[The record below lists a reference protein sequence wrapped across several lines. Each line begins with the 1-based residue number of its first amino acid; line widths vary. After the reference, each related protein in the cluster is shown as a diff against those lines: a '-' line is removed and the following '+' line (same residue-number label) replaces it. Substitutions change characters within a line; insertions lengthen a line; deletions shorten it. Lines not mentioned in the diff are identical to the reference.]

1 MDAPEFFVR
10 FKPGGIIFRE
20 NEPGTEMFIIREG
33 QVEILKNIG
42 GKDRVLALLDEG
54 DFFGEMSV
62 LDDLPR
68 SATAR
73 AKVESVLL
81 RIDRSTFD
89 QMVRHN
95 PEIPVRMLRKLSRRL
110 RSADPSAAEVEAQV
124 PVSMATPAPAVAPAG
139 AAAAAAPGPRLVH
152 EQTGSVFP
160 LAAAGAETFIGRYDA
175 ATGIHPDID
184 LKPVDTDRSISRR
197 HAKIVHHDNRF
208 FVVEEIGTTNGTF
221 VNRRRVEK
229 GTEVEFRDGDEVQFG
244 LVKTVFRNG

>member
-42 GKDRVLALLDEG
+42 GTDRVLAVLDEG

-73 AKVESVLL
+73 AKSEVVLL

-110 RSADPSAAEVEAQV
+110 RAADPGAAEVEVQV
-124 PVSMATPAPAVAPAG
+124 PVAGAAPVPEPPAAEAPAG
-139 AAAAAAPGPRLVH
+139 AAAGPRLVH
-152 EQTGSVFP
+152 QQTGSVFQ
-160 LAAAGAETFIGRYDA
+160 LAAAGAETFIGRFDA
-175 ATGIHPDID
+175 ATGIRPDID

-197 HAKIVHHDNRF
+197 HAKIIQRDSRY

-244 LVKTVFRNG
+244 LVRTVFRSS

>member
-10 FKPGGIIFRE
+10 FKPGGTVFRE
-20 NEPGTEMFIIREG
+20 NEPGTDMFIIREG
-33 QVEILKNIG
+33 QIEILKSIS
-42 GKDRVLALLDEG
+42 GKDRVLAVLDEG

-73 AKVESVLL
+73 AKTDAVLL

-110 RSADPSAAEVEAQV
+110 RAADPGAAEVEVQV
-124 PVSMATPAPAVAPAG
+124 PPSGAMPAPEPPPSE
-139 AAAAAAPGPRLVH
+139 AAAGDAAGPRLVH
-152 EQTGSVFP
+152 QQTGSVFL
-160 LAAAGAETFIGRYDA
+160 LATGAETFVGRYDA

-197 HAKIVHHDNRF
+197 HAKIAQRDNRF
-208 FVVEEIGTTNGTF
+208 FVIEEIGTTNGTF

-229 GTEVEFRDGDEVQFG
+229 GAEVEFHDGDEVQFG
-244 LVKTVFRNG
+244 LVRTVFRFS

>member
-10 FKPGGIIFRE
+10 FKPGGTIFRE

-33 QVEILKNIG
+33 QVEILKNIS
-42 GKDRVLALLDEG
+42 GKDRVLAVLDEG

-73 AKVESVLL
+73 AKGEVVLL

-110 RSADPSAAEVEAQV
+110 RAADPGAAEVDVQV
-124 PVSMATPAPAVAPAG
+124 SVSGAVP
-139 AAAAAAPGPRLVH
+139 AAAAPTAAAAPAAAAGPRLVH
-152 EQTGSVFP
+152 QQTGSVFP
-160 LAAAGAETFIGRYDA
+160 LAAAGAETFVGRYDA
-175 ATGIHPDID
+175 ATGIHPEID

-197 HAKIVHHDNRF
+197 HAKIVQHDGRF

-229 GTEVEFRDGDEVQFG
+229 GSEVEFQDGDEVQFG
-244 LVKTVFRNG
+244 LVRTVFRSR